1 MPTRVSTAT
10 TTATTPS
17 RAERTADKAQRPHED
32 PLDGTVATMSSIPA
46 FLVSL
51 AEPRLVGSDLASV
64 LVGRNLEVDLSQL
77 GDEDTAQRLERY
89 WQACQ
94 VFLAAPSGDAVL
106 VRRRLYSATQADTT
120 SQRSDLTAELD
131 WLQTNNLTRPLVTEA
146 LSTDPDWAR
155 VGLLLTPLDGTITQ
169 DGTWSTI
176 RFRLPAATPLPDGST
191 QPPWRLE
198 QRRTVQLRIS
208 HAGWRDRRVRRLVEV
223 GVDVDEL
230 WPDPCQDA
238 AQTR

>member
-1 MPTRVSTAT
+1 
-10 TTATTPS
+10 
-17 RAERTADKAQRPHED
+17 
-32 PLDGTVATMSSIPA
+32 MSSIPA

-51 AEPRLVGSDLASV
+51 AEPGLVGADLAS
-64 LVGRNLEVDLSQL
+64 LSVGRNLEVDLSQL

-89 WQACQ
+89 WQECRR
-94 VFLAAPSGDAVL
+94 FLSTPSGDAVL
-106 VRRRLYSATQADTT
+106 VRRRLYGATQVDTA
-120 SQRSDLTAELD
+120 SQRSDLTVELD
-131 WLQTNNLTRPLVTEA
+131 WLQANNLTRPLVAEA
-146 LSTDPDWAR
+146 LSTAPDWAR
-155 VGLLLTPLDGTITQ
+155 VRLLLTPLDGTITQ
-169 DGTWSTI
+169 DGSWTTL
-176 RFRLPAATPLPDGST
+176 RFRLPATTTLPDGST

-230 WPDPCQDA
+230 WPDPFQED